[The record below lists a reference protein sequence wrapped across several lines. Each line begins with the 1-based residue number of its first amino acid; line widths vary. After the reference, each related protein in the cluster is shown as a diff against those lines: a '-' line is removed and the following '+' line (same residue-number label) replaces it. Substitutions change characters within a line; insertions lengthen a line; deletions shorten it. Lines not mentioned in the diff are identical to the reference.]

1 MADVM
6 ILRKKKSWSKVTKKE
21 YQARISQVSGDC
33 LQDLLQ
39 IEIQQAEIQEAST
52 KMATIK
58 TILTILTILNKVY
71 LEICSQLRT
80 RIAVETLR
88 TESHGTTAISASST
102 RTI

>member
-39 IEIQQAEIQEAST
+39 IEIQLAEIQEAST

-58 TILTILTILNKVY
+58 TILTILNKVD

-88 TESHGTTAISASST
+88 TESHGTTATSASST